1 MDETTRLQALMAELR
16 ALLLDEYHIQHGI
29 LTTDLGGLKLV
40 RWDVPNSLYRCLYEP
55 MINII
60 LQGQKHSTIGMQE
73 IHYGAGQCL
82 IASVDLPSV
91 SYLTDISPEKPFL
104 GLSLPIDYYMLADIA
119 AQLPP
124 SSDKATE
131 PEAGMTVAP
140 TDAFILE
147 ALLRLLHL
155 KDRPQ
160 EKQFMTPLI
169 IRELHYRL
177 LLGPL
182 GQELRRIITLGSHS
196 NQVMQAVGFLK
207 QHYRET
213 TSIDKLAAMA
223 HMAPSTFRRCF
234 KRVTTLSPLQYQ
246 KRLQLHEA
254 QRLMLAEGQSAAGA
268 AYAVGYESA
277 TQFNRE
283 YKRLFGKP
291 PAEDIK
297 RLRSSEA

>member
-1 MDETTRLQALMAELR
+1 MDEAKRLQALMAELR
-16 ALLLDEYHIQHGI
+16 ALLLEEYHIQHGI
-29 LTTDLGGLKLV
+29 QTTDLGGLKLV

-60 LQGQKHSTIGMQE
+60 LQGEKHSTIGTQKV
-73 IHYGAGQCL
+73 HYGAGQCL

-91 SYLTDISPEKPFL
+91 SYLTDISPEHPFL
-104 GLSLPIDYYMLADIA
+104 SLSLPIDYYMLADIA
-119 AQLPP
+119 ARLPP
-124 SSDKATE
+124 SREKPSNL
-131 PEAGMTVAP
+131 EAGMTVAP

-155 KDRPQ
+155 NRRPE
-160 EKQFMTPLI
+160 EKQFMTSLI

-177 LLGPL
+177 LSGPL
-182 GQELRRIITLGSHS
+182 GKELRRIITLGSHS
-196 NQVMQAVGFLK
+196 NQIMQAVVYLK
-207 QHYRET
+207 QHYKESLT
-213 TSIDKLAAMA
+213 VDQLAAIA
-223 HMAPSTFRRCF
+223 HMGNSTFRRCF

-283 YKRLFGKP
+283 YKRLFGLP
-291 PAEDIK
+291 PAADIN
-297 RLRSSEA
+297 RLRSSEG